1 MRLRLS
7 YKKKYEEKNFCILKV
22 SEESSGSEVP
32 VPYRS
37 ANPDPHQNVKD
48 PLHWQ
53 KSEKKFRFVCR
64 TIYFYPTWTRSPAA
78 TSSLLPSSSST
89 SHSSVSVAVAAA
101 PAVVVAPRQQRLT
114 PLTPPDAAACNS
126 DSPPAADEASAW
138 PLIPA
143 APGIGIRGLLWCS
156 SRLGNPPPPDSM
168 EGPPP
173 SPPPPPE
180 DSMEGR
186 REKPAGEGV
195 RGERGGV
202 TRSSGGQRVDIM
214 VRLLGCRSC
223 TINQPSG
230 WDLAEWL
237 ERLAAKDVVETA
249 LGSNPASSSDTMD
262 YEGAADEKV
271 KKNTKK
277 IPL

>member
-1 MRLRLS
+1 MSRIPNTG
-7 YKKKYEEKNFCILKV
+7 KN
-22 SEESSGSEVP
+22 SE
-32 VPYRS
+32 
-37 ANPDPHQNVKD
+37 N
-48 PLHWQ
+48 L
-53 KSEKKFRFVCR
+53 FRYVCR
-64 TIYFYPTWTRSPAA
+64 TTFFLFFRNPTWTRSPAA
-78 TSSLLPSSSST
+78 TSPLLLSSSST
-89 SHSSVSVAVAAA
+89 SHSSGSVAVAVA

-114 PLTPPDAAACNS
+114 PLTPPDADS
-126 DSPPAADEASAW
+126 DSPAAAAADETSAW
-138 PLIPA
+138 PA

-173 SPPPPPE
+173 SPPPP

-223 TINQPSG
+223 KSTKWMRSSREAVLRIRYPEPFWPLDPGSG
-230 WDLAEWL
+230 MGKKSASGSGI
-237 ERLAAKDVVETA
+237 RLN
-249 LGSNPASSSDTMD
+249 NPDH
-262 YEGAADEKV
+262 
-271 KKNTKK
+271 
-277 IPL
+277 IF